1 MIEISNSTE
10 ISNKTSICYT
20 RKSMMQSERDM
31 FHQVFLGRIDNF
43 SGELHFLEG
52 DTKFS
57 IFTKIWKQNPLA
69 AGLKPQTPKSSKI
82 RASTRIHA
90 NFDPN
95 QRNLAKLKAQNK
107 RTNHQNF
114 HANGEIFE
122 KTQKIKRSTP
132 SKLNLTNKHTQYRA
146 PFFILYYIKNTHM

>member
-1 MIEISNSTE
+1 MKFWKALILGGSKILKNLDLNFRHDRNFDLDRNFGRNLTFLHIQKYDAS
-10 ISNKTSICYT
+10 
-20 RKSMMQSERDM
+20 RKRYVSSS
-31 FHQVFLGRIDNF
+31 FLGRIDVF

-57 IFTKIWKQNPLA
+57 IFTKIWKQNALA

-90 NFDPN
+90 NFDLN
-95 QRNLAKLKAQNK
+95 QRNSAKLKAQNK
-107 RTNHQNF
+107 RINHQNF

-122 KTQKIKRSTP
+122 KRKKKQ
-132 SKLNLTNKHTQYRA
+132 A
-146 PFFILYYIKNTHM
+146 